1 LLRVPHPPITY
12 GQRARSHAT
21 ESATVVLQPIITV
34 ADAELV
40 AVEALSRFAG
50 ESQPPDIVIAEAHAS
65 GRGMLE
71 ATCLRAAL
79 AARSRVPAG
88 VLLSVNVSPA
98 GLLHP
103 AVRAVLDTDL
113 TDVIVEITE
122 QPLVDPAASDQA
134 FIELRRNGARLAV
147 DDAPAGYA
155 GLKRVAAIRP
165 DYVKLDRSLI
175 TGSRNN
181 VEQVS
186 VIQALVSL
194 SHRLGSI
201 VVGEG
206 VESIDDLTML
216 AELDVDHAQGRA
228 IAPPAPEV
236 AQIGTEVVAVCR
248 AIRAELLRAESPLA
262 LAPRGVALHRLSSA
276 LAGTHVPSDLE
287 AALTTAAS
295 SLGIDRIGVSVLA
308 DDGMTLREL
317 RASTPTVDDGM
328 YVVADYPATR
338 YALQTGSLIEAH
350 VDDPHSDPAERG
362 LMNKQ
367 GLASLL
373 LVPLL
378 RGGRPVGVMEFSHR
392 SPHRWMVRDITIAR
406 MLADHVAQAIGR
418 LEPQLY

>member
-1 LLRVPHPPITY
+1 MLN
-12 GQRARSHAT
+12 GQRARSHANDPSRT
-21 ESATVVLQPIITV
+21 LSVVLQPIITV
-34 ADAELV
+34 AGAELA
-40 AVEALSRFAG
+40 AVEALTRFPGSR
-50 ESQPPDIVIAEAHAS
+50 PPDVVLAEAHAN
-65 GRGMLE
+65 GRGDLE
-71 ATCLRAAL
+71 ASCLRAAL
-79 AARSRVPAG
+79 AARTRVPDG

-98 GLLHP
+98 GLLNP

-181 VEQVS
+181 IEQTS
-186 VIQALVSL
+186 VIQALVTL
-194 SHRLGSI
+194 SHRLGSL

-216 AELDVDHAQGRA
+216 AELDVDYAQGRA

-236 AQIGTEVVAVCR
+236 KEIGREVIAVCR
-248 AIRAELLRAESPLA
+248 AIRTALLRAESPLA

-276 LAGTHVPSDLE
+276 LAGTAEPGDLE

-295 SLGIDRIGVSVLA
+295 SLGIDRISVSVLA
-308 DDGMTLREL
+308 DDQETLREL
-317 RASTPTVDDGM
+317 RASTPTIDDGL
-328 YVVADYPATR
+328 YLVADYPATQF
-338 YALQTGSLIEAH
+338 ALASGSLIEAH
-350 VDDPHSDPAERG
+350 IDDPHSDPAERG
-362 LMNKQ
+362 LLNKL
-367 GLASLL
+367 GLSSLL
-373 LVPLL
+373 LVPLSAQ
-378 RGGRPVGVMEFSHR
+378 GRSVGVMEFSHR
-392 SPHRWMVRDITIAR
+392 TPHRWMVRDITVAR
-406 MLADHVAQAIGR
+406 MLADHVAQALGR
-418 LEPQLY
+418 LEPQLH